1 MLVFIFIA
9 GYVGEATKCWI
20 VAGFSKKP
28 ASSIFEPKTNI
39 MATILQLY
47 LAMPIAIVL

>member
-9 GYVGEATKCWI
+9 GYVGEVTKCWI

-28 ASSIFEPKTNI
+28 VSSIFKPKTNV
-39 MATILQLY
+39 MATVLQLY
-47 LAMPIAIVL
+47 LAIPIAIML